1 MATSCSVSFFMK
13 WAVEVTEAT
22 EVIEATEA
30 IEAAEVPD
38 GMEITLKA
46 AFDFS
51 RPKRLL
57 RSLRPVMSSCFLR
70 S

>member
-1 MATSCSVSFFMK
+1 MFF
-13 WAVEVTEAT
+13 EV
-22 EVIEATEA
+22 VEATEA

-46 AFDFS
+46 AFDFL

-57 RSLRPVMSSCFLR
+57 RLLRPVMSSCVLR

>member
-1 MATSCSVSFFMK
+1 MLSKFFL
-13 WAVEVTEAT
+13 WNEAAEVIEAT
-22 EVIEATEA
+22 EVIEAVEV

-38 GMEITLKA
+38 GMEITQQV
-46 AFDFS
+46 AFDFL

-57 RSLRPVMSSCFLR
+57 RSLRPEMLSSLLR